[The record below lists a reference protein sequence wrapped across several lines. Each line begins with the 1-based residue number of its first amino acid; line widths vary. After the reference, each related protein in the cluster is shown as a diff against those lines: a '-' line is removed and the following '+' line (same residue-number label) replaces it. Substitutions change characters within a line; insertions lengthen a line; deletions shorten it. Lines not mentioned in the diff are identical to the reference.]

1 MSKATVKFLD
11 GAIYLNGTVVGH
23 LEGRGEI
30 YVTFKNEQ
38 GQSLPVARFKHARP
52 GVNAKAWVKHVL
64 THNTV
69 AHIIETLEWRTQN
82 PTITPAEFAR
92 RTGHKSPNELRAE
105 QFKAEAEA
113 RKSQIT
119 AAAAARAGYPVIDL
133 PLVKVEPSA
142 FVGEIKLQTL
152 RFV

>member
-1 MSKATVKFLD
+1 MSKATVKFID

-38 GQSLPVARFKHARP
+38 GQSLPVARFKYARP
-52 GVNAKAWVKHVL
+52 GLNAKAWVKHVL

-69 AHIIETLEWRTQN
+69 AHIIETLEWRTKN
-82 PTITPAEFAR
+82 PTISPAEFAR

-105 QFKAEAEA
+105 QFKAEA
-113 RKSQIT
+113 RKSQVV
-119 AAAAARAGYPVIDL
+119 AELGRAAGYPVVNL
-133 PLVKVEPSA
+133 PLAKVEPSA
-142 FVGEIKLQTL
+142 FVGEIRTL
-152 RFV
+152 RYV

>member
-1 MSKATVKFLD
+1 MGKATVKFND
-11 GAIYLNGTVVGH
+11 GAIYLNGSIVGY

-30 YVTFKNEQ
+30 YVTFINEK
-38 GQSLPVARFKHARP
+38 GGRSPVARFKHARP
-52 GVNAKAWVKHVL
+52 GLNAKAWVKHVL

-69 AHIIETLEWRTQN
+69 AQIIETLAWDTKN

-119 AAAAARAGYPVIDL
+119 ADAARRAGYPVIDL
-133 PLVKVEPSA
+133 SLAKVEPSA
-142 FVGEIKLQTL
+142 FVGEIKTL
-152 RFV
+152 RYV

>member
-1 MSKATVKFLD
+1 MSKATVKFID

-38 GQSLPVARFKHARP
+38 GQSLPVARFKYARP

-64 THNTV
+64 THHTV
-69 AHIIETLEWRTQN
+69 AQIIETLEWRTKN
-82 PTITPAEFAR
+82 PTITPAAFAR
-92 RTGHKSPNELRAE
+92 QTGYVSPNEQRAE
-105 QFKAEAEA
+105 
-113 RKSQIT
+113 RTKSEIA

-133 PLVKVEPSA
+133 PLSTPAPNA
-142 FVGEIKLQTL
+142 FVGEIKFQTL
-152 RFV
+152 TFVR